1 MSSEENTT
9 GMARTTTNRVA
20 WRSLESKADPSAL
33 QAEACGS
40 DVVKQHVGA
49 EDLFQLN
56 RRKFLTLSGAIGT
69 LASVEGCIRRPAEN
83 ILPYTDMPEYVN
95 PGVPSHYATAVSE
108 GGEVLGVVSTSHEG
122 RPTKLEGNPEHP
134 TSRGATSM
142 WVQSSILDLYDH
154 ERLRAPRLNG
164 APSDFASFDKFFSE
178 KIATLKQ
185 KGGAGLYI
193 LTQPSFSPTYVRT
206 RQLVVDRLPS
216 SRIAVYTPVPNSNAR
231 EAARLAL
238 GVPAHAIYDYSR
250 AKVVLALD
258 SDFLGTDPGSTLSS
272 RQFANAREMDS
283 AAGSMNRLYSVEPTL
298 SMTGSNADH
307 RLRLPAQDIARYA
320 RALAAEIA
328 SLGVELG
335 QVGSAAKGAQ
345 TDNIPEQWI
354 KVVARDLY
362 KNRGQCLIVAG
373 PRQPVAVHA
382 LTYALNRA
390 LGNSG
395 KTVTFTEP
403 VDAQEPEN
411 FDSLKTLVSMI
422 NAGRVDTLVIL
433 GGNPVYDAPADLN
446 FADALKKVPTT
457 ITFGSYSDETA
468 SLSTWQIPRAH
479 ELESWGDQQSTR
491 GDYSVQQPL
500 IAPLWGGRTDAEVL
514 ALVAGEANWRA
525 YDLVK
530 ATVETRGIKG
540 EVAWR
545 KLLHKGL
552 SDTRFGAVLGS
563 TPLRDGEIAAAV
575 QRLGSVAPL
584 PANTFEAV
592 FAVDNKLLDGR
603 YANNS
608 WLQELPD
615 PITRI
620 TWDNAALFSPTTAK
634 QLEIKNGDMVRIK
647 HGDRAIDIVAW
658 LQPGTAAQSIILPL
672 GWGRKQAGSV
682 GNNKG
687 FNVYPLRTL
696 AAPHFISGVTVEK
709 LGRKYSLAQTQEHD
723 SMEGRPLA
731 IDATL
736 AEYKNT
742 PNFPEYK
749 SPDPHQTP
757 LWKMQDYSVGEQW
770 GMNIDLNTCTGCGSC
785 VIACQAENNVPVVGK
800 TEVARGREMHWLRI
814 DRYYIGDDVDEPD
827 VAFQPVGCVHCETA
841 PCENVCPVAATSHS
855 PSGLN
860 DIAYNRC
867 IGTRYCMNNC
877 PYKVRRFNFLNF
889 NQDIPETEQMLKNP
903 NVSVRFRGVIE
914 KCSYCVQRIEAARIN
929 VRRQGRTEIRD
940 SDVDAACSQACAS
953 GSITFGNLN
962 DPNSKVA
969 RKRKSDRGYALLA
982 EIGTRPRT
990 RFLGKIRNPN
1000 PEMKTVKS

>member
-9 GMARTTTNRVA
+9 GRTQGRVV
-20 WRSLESKADPSAL
+20 WRSLEEKAEPTRL
-33 QAEACGS
+33 QAEAAGS
-40 DVVKQHVGA
+40 DVVKQHVA
-49 EDLFQLN
+49 KEELFQLN
-56 RRKFLTLSGAIGT
+56 RRNFLTLSGAMTT
-69 LASVEGCIRRPAEN
+69 LASVEGCIRRPVEN

-95 PGVPSHYATAVSE
+95 PGVASHYATAVSDC
-108 GGEVLGVVSTSHEG
+108 GEAIGVVGTSREG

-134 TSRGATSM
+134 TSRGATSL
-142 WVQSSILDLYDH
+142 WVQSSILDLYDPD
-154 ERLRAPRLNG
+154 RLRSPMQNG
-164 APSDFASFDKFFSE
+164 APSDFAAFDKFFSE
-178 KIATLKQ
+178 KVATLKQ

-193 LTQPSFSPTYVRT
+193 LTQPSMSPTYVRA
-206 RQLVVDRLPS
+206 RQLVVDRMPS

-238 GVPAHAIYDYSR
+238 GVPAHAIYDYAR
-250 AKVVLALD
+250 AKVVLSLD
-258 SDFLGTDPGSTLSS
+258 SDFLGTDPGSTLAS
-272 RQFANAREMDS
+272 RQYANARDMES
-283 AAGSMNRLYSVEPTL
+283 AGASMNRLYAVEPTL
-298 SMTGSNADH
+298 SVTGSNADH
-307 RLRLPAQDIARYA
+307 RLRLAAQDIARYA
-320 RALAAEIA
+320 RALAAELA
-328 SLGVELG
+328 SMGVELG
-335 QVGSAAKGAQ
+335 PVGSAVRGAPGEG
-345 TDNIPEQWI
+345 IPEQWI

-362 KNRGQCLIVAG
+362 KNRGQCLIVVG

-382 LTYALNRA
+382 LAYALNRA

-422 NAGRVDTLVIL
+422 NAGRVDTLLVL

-446 FADALKKVPTT
+446 FAEALKKVPNS
-457 ITFGSYSDETA
+457 IAFNAYSDETA
-468 SLSTWQIPRAH
+468 SLCTWQVPRAH

-514 ALVAGEANWRA
+514 GFVAGEPNWRA

-530 ATVETRGIKG
+530 ATVEGRGIKG

-545 KLLHKGL
+545 KTLHKGIA
-552 SDTRFGAVLGS
+552 DTRFGAVLGS
-563 TPLRDGEIAAAV
+563 TPLRDQEIAAAV

-584 PANTFEAV
+584 AANTFEAV
-592 FAVDNKLLDGR
+592 FAVDNKVLDGR
-603 YANNS
+603 FANNS

-620 TWDNAALFSPTTAK
+620 TWDNAALFAPSTAK
-634 QLEIKNGDMVRIK
+634 QLQIKNGDMVRIK

-672 GWGRKQAGSV
+672 GWGRKAAGKV

-696 AAPHFISGVTVEK
+696 AGPHFVSGVTVEK
-709 LGRKYSLAQTQEHD
+709 LAKTYPLSQTQEHD

-731 IDATL
+731 VDATL

-742 PNFPEYK
+742 PNFPEYVT
-749 SPDPHQTP
+749 PDPAVTP
-757 LWKMQDYSVGEQW
+757 LWKMQDYSTGEQW
-770 GMNIDLNTCTGCGSC
+770 GMTIDLNTCTGCASC
-785 VIACQAENNVPVVGK
+785 VIACQAENNIPVVGK
-800 TEVARGREMHWLRI
+800 VEVARGREMSWLRI
-814 DRYYIGDDVDEPD
+814 DRYYVGDNEDEPD
-827 VAFQPVGCVHCETA
+827 IAFQPVGCQHCEVA

-889 NQDIPETEQMLKNP
+889 NQDIPETTQMQLNP
-903 NVSVRFRGVIE
+903 SVTVRFRGVIE
-914 KCSYCVQRIEAARIN
+914 KCSYCVQRIEGARISA
-929 VRRQGRTEIRD
+929 RQKGRTELRD
-940 SDVDAACSQACAS
+940 GEVQAACAQACSTGA
-953 GSITFGNLN
+953 ITFGNIN
-962 DPNSKVA
+962 DPNALVT
-969 RKRKSDRGYALLA
+969 RRRNRDRNYALLS

-1000 PEMKTVKS
+1000 PEMKAVKS